1 MSHRTATN
9 QQARSRRRTGHRIK
23 LGLVL
28 ALTCLAVTSAAP
40 ATASADA
47 FGVQFWGSH
56 TVNVKGQTIGIP
68 SGELAHLTEGQGSY
82 VRKDAANFLS
92 FNICNWRID
101 FRYSDVNGYVYQRNR
116 GPVTYACSRY
126 GSRFTYPRVNKR
138 PGKTCAQLYRS
149 GEFVAQQCHYI
160 LR

>member
-9 QQARSRRRTGHRIK
+9 AQARSRRRTGHRIK

-47 FGVQFWGSH
+47 YFVQIWGPL
-56 TVNVKGQTIGIP
+56 TVNVKGLTIGIP
-68 SGELAHLTEGQGSY
+68 SGELAHLTEGEGSY
-82 VRKDAANFLS
+82 VRKDAANFLT
-92 FNICNWRID
+92 FQICNWRID
-101 FRYSDVNGYVYQRNR
+101 FKYSDVNKHVYERNR

-160 LR
+160 AR